1 MQTRFR
7 AATWNLK
14 RLSSEDANFEARLRS
29 IKAFVNQVLKRP
41 DILAVQ
47 ELRGPAVLN
56 ELHVPADPGPEESI
70 ATFDRLRESL
80 GYPRENCR
88 LGRAGNIGVRVAL
101 LSNLPLR
108 HAGQQSD
115 VRIFEKIPLESL
127 IQHPR
132 VHVDSDDQRLCVDEE
147 LNFYLSKSGH
157 SHAAA
162 RFFQP
167 KFSRPP
173 LFASFQL
180 SSGSPVNVICLHL
193 KSKKARLDFDE
204 PLPSRRRRQS
214 SSDPDEIARGS
225 LRSSVARAQEAV
237 AARVLITQLLRER
250 PGEGMLVLGDLNDD
264 VEAETARIIEGGKP
278 LLPQDNLMTGENPLR
293 LFNLMRLVNPER
305 RWTYL
310 HRTRRVQFDH
320 IFANWELAR
329 SLAHANPMDIR
340 GDIQIFNSYLEDS
353 QEFLPFSDHAPVL
366 ATFDIQ

>member
-1 MQTRFR
+1 MQATFR

-29 IKAFVNQVLKRP
+29 IGAFVNQVLKRP
-41 DILAVQ
+41 DILAIQ
-47 ELRGPAVLN
+47 ELRGPAVPN
-56 ELHVPADPGPEESI
+56 ELHVPADPCPEESI

-80 GYPRENCR
+80 GYPLENCC
-88 LGRAGNIGVRVAL
+88 LGRAGNIGIRVAL

-108 HAGQQSD
+108 RAGQQAD

-147 LNFYLSKSGH
+147 LSFHLSRSGH
-157 SHAAA
+157 SPAPA
-162 RFFQP
+162 RFLWP

-204 PLPSRRRRQS
+204 LLPSRRRRQS

-225 LRSSVARAQEAV
+225 VRSLVARAQEAV
-237 AARVLITQLLRER
+237 AARVLVTQLLRER
-250 PGEGMLVLGDLNDD
+250 PGEAMLVLGDLNDD
-264 VEAETARIIEGGKP
+264 LEAETTRIIEGGSP
-278 LLPQDNLMTGENPLR
+278 LLSRDNLVTQENPLR
-293 LFNLMRLVNPER
+293 LFNLTRLVNPEQ

-310 HRTRRVQFDH
+310 HRNRRAQFDH
-320 IFANWELAR
+320 IFANWELAQ
-329 SLAHANPMDIR
+329 SLARSDPTDLR

-353 QEFLPFSDHAPVL
+353 EGFLPFSDHAPVL
-366 ATFDIQ
+366 AAFDIH